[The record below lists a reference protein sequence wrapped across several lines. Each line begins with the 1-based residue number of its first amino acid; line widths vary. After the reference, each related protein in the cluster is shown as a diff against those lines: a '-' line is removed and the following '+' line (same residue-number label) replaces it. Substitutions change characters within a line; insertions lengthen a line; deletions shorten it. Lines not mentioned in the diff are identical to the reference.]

1 MRVLTI
7 RYSWQQLA
15 ALVAFGFL
23 VATALETLKAGVG
36 FIARAWSSPVFWGL
50 MISGLSLIALAL
62 WAIPAA
68 RLSTD
73 NVSTF
78 AYPFRVRWTE
88 IKHFKVSV
96 FFGFVWLRIYGTKSR
111 FAIWIPMPR
120 SKVQSIYSFLQGA
133 DGAEAILSA
142 FADKRLNSALRGD
155 GPRPADS
162 AHS

>member
-15 ALVAFGFL
+15 ALIAFGFL
-23 VATALETLKAGVG
+23 VATVVKALEAGVAS
-36 FIARAWSSPVFWGL
+36 IARAWSSPVFWGL
-50 MISGLSLIALAL
+50 MISGLSLIALVL

-68 RLSTD
+68 RLSSD

-120 SKVQSIYSFLQGA
+120 RKVQSIYSFLQRTG
-133 DGAEAILSA
+133 GAEAILSV
-142 FADKRLNSALRGD
+142 FADKRLNSALQGD
-155 GPRPADS
+155 GPRPVGS
-162 AHS
+162 VHS